1 MNPQPKEC
9 KQSVFEHLSCE
20 LEIDT
25 RMLAMIGVLV
35 FIWVT
40 LHLMTGSFF
49 PKLWDLLSTGGGSS
63 DLWSHLDTEAFSAK
77 IWDLTN
83 VDGFFLKP
91 RNLYNLAVQTSV
103 VGIMATGMVLV
114 IVARHIDLSVG
125 SAMGFTGM
133 AIAFLQV
140 HVFTLGAAWNWPL
153 TVVFGL
159 LLGAAIGLWQGWW
172 IAFRGVPAFVVTLG
186 GLLIFRGGAYLIT
199 DGRTVAPMD
208 ETYQLLG
215 GGINGSIG
223 ATGSWIFGAIVIAV
237 MLFGALRGRV
247 RRKKYGFKPKKLW
260 VEVTMLVIGIGLVC
274 GFVIVMNSYY
284 KPRTEIPRGIPIP
297 VLILI
302 GVVVIMTLLSKVTK
316 FGRYVFAI
324 GGNPEAAELSG
335 INVPRVTMLIF
346 MVMGILCGVAA
357 VITTARLNAGAN
369 SMGTMAEL
377 SVIAAAVIGGTSL
390 AGGLG
395 TIVGAILGALIMQS
409 LESGMVL
416 LGVTSAMRQV
426 VIGLVLIVAVW
437 FDVVY
442 NKKKQ

>member
-1 MNPQPKEC
+1 MTPQTKEAPKT
-9 KQSVFEHLSCE
+9 SLFHRLSAE

-25 RMLAMIGVLV
+25 RMLAMIGALII
-35 FIWVT
+35 IWVVLT
-40 LHLMTGSFF
+40 V
-49 PKLWDLLSTGGGSS
+49 
-63 DLWSHLDTEAFSAK
+63 
-77 IWDLTN
+77 LTN
-83 VDGFFLKP
+83 GIFFTA

-125 SAMGFTGM
+125 SLMGFTGM
-133 AIAFLQV
+133 VIAYLQV

-153 TVVFGL
+153 TVLCGL
-159 LLGAAIGLWQGWW
+159 ALGAVVGLWQGWW
-172 IAFRGVPAFVVTLG
+172 VAYRGVPAFVVTLG
-186 GLLIFRGGAYLIT
+186 GLLIFRGGAYLVT

-208 ETYQLLG
+208 KTYQLLG

-223 ATGSWIFGAIVIAV
+223 ATWSWVFGLACILLMILGTFRSRA
-237 MLFGALRGRV
+237 
-247 RRKKYGFKPKKLW
+247 RRKKYGFKPKARWAEL
-260 VEVTMLVIGIGLVC
+260 VMLLIGVGLVC
-274 GFVIVMNSYY
+274 GFVMVMNSYY

-302 GVVVIMTLLSKVTK
+302 GVVVIMTLLTKVTK

-335 INVPRVTMLIF
+335 INVPRVTMFIF

-377 SVIAAAVIGGTSL
+377 NVIAAAVIGGTSL
-390 AGGLG
+390 AGGVG
-395 TIVGAILGALIMQS
+395 TITGAILGAVIMQS

-416 LGVTSAMRQV
+416 MGVTSAMRQV
-426 VIGLVLIVAVW
+426 VIGLVLVLAVW
-437 FDVVY
+437 FDVMY
-442 NKKKQ
+442 NKNKR

>member
-1 MNPQPKEC
+1 MNPQPKEAP
-9 KQSVFEHLSCE
+9 KTSLFHRLSSE

-25 RMLAMIGVLV
+25 RMLAMIGALII
-35 FIWVT
+35 IWVVLT
-40 LHLMTGSFF
+40 V
-49 PKLWDLLSTGGGSS
+49 
-63 DLWSHLDTEAFSAK
+63 
-77 IWDLTN
+77 LTN
-83 VDGFFLKP
+83 GIFFTA

-125 SAMGFTGM
+125 SLMGFTGM
-133 AIAFLQV
+133 VIAYLQV
-140 HVFTLGAAWNWPL
+140 HVFALGAAWNWPL
-153 TVVFGL
+153 TVLCGL
-159 LLGAAIGLWQGWW
+159 ALGAVVGLWQGWW
-172 IAFRGVPAFVVTLG
+172 VAYRGVPAFVVTLG
-186 GLLIFRGGAYLIT
+186 GLLIFRGGAYLVT

-208 ETYQLLG
+208 KTYQLLG

-223 ATGSWIFGAIVIAV
+223 ATWSWVFGLACILLMILGTFRSRA
-237 MLFGALRGRV
+237 
-247 RRKKYGFKPKKLW
+247 RRKKYGFKPKARWAEL
-260 VEVTMLVIGIGLVC
+260 VMLLIGIGLVC
-274 GFVIVMNSYY
+274 GFVMVMNSYY

-302 GVVVIMTLLSKVTK
+302 GVVVIMTLLTKVTK

-335 INVPRVTMLIF
+335 INVPRVTMFIF

-377 SVIAAAVIGGTSL
+377 NVIAAAVIGGTSL
-390 AGGLG
+390 AGGVG
-395 TIVGAILGALIMQS
+395 TITGAILGAVIMQS

-416 LGVTSAMRQV
+416 MGVTSAMRQV
-426 VIGLVLIVAVW
+426 VIGLVLVLAVW
-437 FDVVY
+437 FDVMY
-442 NKKKQ
+442 NKNKR

>member
-1 MNPQPKEC
+1 MNPQPKEAP
-9 KQSVFEHLSCE
+9 KTSLFHRLSSE

-25 RMLAMIGVLV
+25 RMLAMIGALIIIWIVLTV
-35 FIWVT
+35 
-40 LHLMTGSFF
+40 
-49 PKLWDLLSTGGGSS
+49 
-63 DLWSHLDTEAFSAK
+63 
-77 IWDLTN
+77 LTN
-83 VDGFFLKP
+83 GIFFTA

-125 SAMGFTGM
+125 SLMGFTGM
-133 AIAFLQV
+133 VIAYLQV

-153 TVVFGL
+153 TVLCGL
-159 LLGAAIGLWQGWW
+159 ALGAVVGLWQGWW
-172 IAFRGVPAFVVTLG
+172 VAYRGVPAFVVTLG
-186 GLLIFRGGAYLIT
+186 GLLIFRGGAYLVT

-208 ETYQLLG
+208 KTYQLLG

-223 ATGSWIFGAIVIAV
+223 ATWSWVFGLACILLMILGTFRSRA
-237 MLFGALRGRV
+237 
-247 RRKKYGFKPKKLW
+247 RRKKYGFKPKARWAEL
-260 VEVTMLVIGIGLVC
+260 VMLLIGVGLVC
-274 GFVIVMNSYY
+274 GFVMVMNSYY

-302 GVVVIMTLLSKVTK
+302 GVVVIMTLLTKVTK

-335 INVPRVTMLIF
+335 INVPRVTMFIF

-377 SVIAAAVIGGTSL
+377 NVIAAAVIGGTSL
-390 AGGLG
+390 AGGVG
-395 TIVGAILGALIMQS
+395 TITGAILGAVIMQS

-416 LGVTSAMRQV
+416 MGVTSAMRQV
-426 VIGLVLIVAVW
+426 VIGLVLVLAVW
-437 FDVVY
+437 FDVMY
-442 NKKKQ
+442 NKNKR

>member
-1 MNPQPKEC
+1 MNPQPKEAP
-9 KQSVFEHLSCE
+9 KTSLFHRLSTE

-25 RMLAMIGVLV
+25 RMLAMIGALII
-35 FIWVT
+35 IWVVLT
-40 LHLMTGSFF
+40 V
-49 PKLWDLLSTGGGSS
+49 
-63 DLWSHLDTEAFSAK
+63 
-77 IWDLTN
+77 LTN
-83 VDGFFLKP
+83 GIFFTA

-125 SAMGFTGM
+125 SLMGFTGM
-133 AIAFLQV
+133 VIAYLQV

-153 TVVFGL
+153 TVLCGL
-159 LLGAAIGLWQGWW
+159 ALGAVVGLWQGWW
-172 IAFRGVPAFVVTLG
+172 VAYRGVPAFVVTLG
-186 GLLIFRGGAYLIT
+186 GLLIFRGGAYLVT

-208 ETYQLLG
+208 KTYQLLG

-223 ATGSWIFGAIVIAV
+223 ATWSWVFGLACILLMILGTFRSRA
-237 MLFGALRGRV
+237 
-247 RRKKYGFKPKKLW
+247 RRKKYGFKPKARWAEL
-260 VEVTMLVIGIGLVC
+260 VMLLIGIGLVC
-274 GFVIVMNSYY
+274 GFVMVMNSYY

-302 GVVVIMTLLSKVTK
+302 GVVVIMTLLTKVTK

-335 INVPRVTMLIF
+335 INVPRVTMFIF

-377 SVIAAAVIGGTSL
+377 NVIAAAVIGGTSL
-390 AGGLG
+390 AGGVG
-395 TIVGAILGALIMQS
+395 TITGAILGAVIMQS

-416 LGVTSAMRQV
+416 MGVTSAMRQV
-426 VIGLVLIVAVW
+426 VIGLVLVLAVW
-437 FDVVY
+437 FDVMY
-442 NKKKQ
+442 NKNKR

>member
-1 MNPQPKEC
+1 MNPQPKEAP
-9 KQSVFEHLSCE
+9 KTSLFHRLSSE

-25 RMLAMIGVLV
+25 RMLAMIGALII
-35 FIWVT
+35 IWVVLT
-40 LHLMTGSFF
+40 V
-49 PKLWDLLSTGGGSS
+49 
-63 DLWSHLDTEAFSAK
+63 
-77 IWDLTN
+77 LTN
-83 VDGFFLKP
+83 GIFFTA

-125 SAMGFTGM
+125 SLMGFTGM
-133 AIAFLQV
+133 VIAYLQV

-153 TVVFGL
+153 TVLCGL
-159 LLGAAIGLWQGWW
+159 ALGAVVGLWQGWW
-172 IAFRGVPAFVVTLG
+172 VAYRGVPAFVVTLG
-186 GLLIFRGGAYLIT
+186 GLMIFRGGAYLVT

-208 ETYQLLG
+208 KTYQLLG

-223 ATGSWIFGAIVIAV
+223 ATWSWVFGLACILLMVLGTFRSRA
-237 MLFGALRGRV
+237 
-247 RRKKYGFKPKKLW
+247 RRKKYGFKAKARWAEL
-260 VEVTMLVIGIGLVC
+260 VMLLIGIGLVC
-274 GFVIVMNSYY
+274 GFVMVMNSYY

-302 GVVVIMTLLSKVTK
+302 GVVVIMTLLTKVTK

-335 INVPRVTMLIF
+335 INVPRVTMFIF

-377 SVIAAAVIGGTSL
+377 NVIAAAVIGGTSL
-390 AGGLG
+390 AGGVG
-395 TIVGAILGALIMQS
+395 TITGAILGAVIMQS

-416 LGVTSAMRQV
+416 MGVTSAMRQV
-426 VIGLVLIVAVW
+426 VIGLVLVLAVW
-437 FDVVY
+437 FDVMY
-442 NKKKQ
+442 NKNKR

>member
-1 MNPQPKEC
+1 
-9 KQSVFEHLSCE
+9 
-20 LEIDT
+20 
-25 RMLAMIGVLV
+25 MLAMIGALII
-35 FIWVT
+35 IWVVLT
-40 LHLMTGSFF
+40 V
-49 PKLWDLLSTGGGSS
+49 
-63 DLWSHLDTEAFSAK
+63 
-77 IWDLTN
+77 LTN
-83 VDGFFLKP
+83 GIFFTA

-125 SAMGFTGM
+125 SLMGFTGM
-133 AIAFLQV
+133 VIAYLQV

-153 TVVFGL
+153 TVLCGL
-159 LLGAAIGLWQGWW
+159 ALGAVVGLWQGWW
-172 IAFRGVPAFVVTLG
+172 VAYRGVPAFVVTLG
-186 GLLIFRGGAYLIT
+186 GLLIFRGGAYLVT

-208 ETYQLLG
+208 KTYQLLG

-223 ATGSWIFGAIVIAV
+223 ATWSWVFGLACILLMILGTFRSRA
-237 MLFGALRGRV
+237 
-247 RRKKYGFKPKKLW
+247 RRKKYGFKPKARWAEL
-260 VEVTMLVIGIGLVC
+260 VMLLIGVGLVC
-274 GFVIVMNSYY
+274 GFVMVMNSYY

-302 GVVVIMTLLSKVTK
+302 GVVVIMTLLTKVTK

-335 INVPRVTMLIF
+335 INVPRVTMFIF

-377 SVIAAAVIGGTSL
+377 NVIAAAVIGGTSL
-390 AGGLG
+390 AGGVG
-395 TIVGAILGALIMQS
+395 TITGAILGAVIMQS

-416 LGVTSAMRQV
+416 MGVTSAMRQV
-426 VIGLVLIVAVW
+426 VIGLVLVLAVW
-437 FDVVY
+437 FDVMY
-442 NKKKQ
+442 NKNKR

>member
-1 MNPQPKEC
+1 MTPQPKEAP
-9 KQSVFEHLSCE
+9 KTSLFHRLSSE

-25 RMLAMIGVLV
+25 RMLAMIGALII
-35 FIWVT
+35 IWVVLT
-40 LHLMTGSFF
+40 V
-49 PKLWDLLSTGGGSS
+49 
-63 DLWSHLDTEAFSAK
+63 
-77 IWDLTN
+77 LTN
-83 VDGFFLKP
+83 GIFFTA

-125 SAMGFTGM
+125 SLMGFTGM
-133 AIAFLQV
+133 VIAYLQV

-153 TVVFGL
+153 TVLCGL
-159 LLGAAIGLWQGWW
+159 TLGAVVGLWQGWW
-172 IAFRGVPAFVVTLG
+172 VAYRGVPAFVVTLG
-186 GLLIFRGGAYLIT
+186 GLLIFRGGAYLVT

-208 ETYQLLG
+208 KTYQLLG

-223 ATGSWIFGAIVIAV
+223 ATWSWVFGLACILLMILGTFRSRA
-237 MLFGALRGRV
+237 
-247 RRKKYGFKPKKLW
+247 RRKKYGFKPKARWAEL
-260 VEVTMLVIGIGLVC
+260 VMLLIGVGLVC
-274 GFVIVMNSYY
+274 GFVMVMNSYY

-302 GVVVIMTLLSKVTK
+302 GVVVIMTLLTKVTK

-335 INVPRVTMLIF
+335 INVARVTMFIF

-377 SVIAAAVIGGTSL
+377 NVIAAAVIGGTSL
-390 AGGLG
+390 AGGVG
-395 TIVGAILGALIMQS
+395 TITGAILGAVIMQS

-416 LGVTSAMRQV
+416 MGVTSAMRQV
-426 VIGLVLIVAVW
+426 VIGLVLVLAVW
-437 FDVVY
+437 FDVMY
-442 NKKKQ
+442 NKNKR

>member
-1 MNPQPKEC
+1 
-9 KQSVFEHLSCE
+9 
-20 LEIDT
+20 
-25 RMLAMIGVLV
+25 MLAMIGALII
-35 FIWVT
+35 IWVVLT
-40 LHLMTGSFF
+40 V
-49 PKLWDLLSTGGGSS
+49 
-63 DLWSHLDTEAFSAK
+63 
-77 IWDLTN
+77 LTN
-83 VDGFFLKP
+83 GIFFTA

-125 SAMGFTGM
+125 SLMGFTGM
-133 AIAFLQV
+133 VIAYLQV

-153 TVVFGL
+153 TVLCGL
-159 LLGAAIGLWQGWW
+159 ALGAVVGLWQGWW
-172 IAFRGVPAFVVTLG
+172 VAYRGVPAFVVTLG
-186 GLLIFRGGAYLIT
+186 GLLIFRGGAYLVT

-208 ETYQLLG
+208 KTYQLLG

-223 ATGSWIFGAIVIAV
+223 ATWSWVFGLACILL
-237 MLFGALRGRV
+237 MLLGTFRSRA
-247 RRKKYGFKPKKLW
+247 RRKKYGFKPKARWAEL
-260 VEVTMLVIGIGLVC
+260 VMLLIGVGLVC
-274 GFVIVMNSYY
+274 GFVMVMNSYY

-302 GVVVIMTLLSKVTK
+302 GVVVIMTLLTKVTK

-335 INVPRVTMLIF
+335 INVPRVTMFIF

-377 SVIAAAVIGGTSL
+377 NVIAAAVIGGTSL
-390 AGGLG
+390 AGGVG
-395 TIVGAILGALIMQS
+395 TITGAILGAVIMQS

-416 LGVTSAMRQV
+416 MGVTSAMRQV
-426 VIGLVLIVAVW
+426 VIGLVLVLAVW
-437 FDVVY
+437 FDVMY
-442 NKKKQ
+442 NKNKR

>member
-1 MNPQPKEC
+1 MNPQPEQAPKT
-9 KQSVFEHLSCE
+9 SIFHRISSE

-25 RMLAMIGVLV
+25 RMLAMIGALIIIWIVLTV
-35 FIWVT
+35 
-40 LHLMTGSFF
+40 
-49 PKLWDLLSTGGGSS
+49 
-63 DLWSHLDTEAFSAK
+63 
-77 IWDLTN
+77 LTN
-83 VDGFFLKP
+83 GIFFTA

-125 SAMGFTGM
+125 SLMGFTGM
-133 AIAFLQV
+133 VIAYLQV

-153 TVVFGL
+153 TVLCGL
-159 LLGAAIGLWQGWW
+159 ALGALVGIWQGWW
-172 IAFRGVPAFVVTLG
+172 IAYRGVPAFVVTLG
-186 GLLIFRGGAYLIT
+186 GLLIFRGGAYLVT

-208 ETYQLLG
+208 KTYQLLG

-223 ATGSWIFGAIVIAV
+223 ATWSWIFGGVCILLMIIGT
-237 MLFGALRGRV
+237 FRGRA
-247 RRKKYGFKPKKLW
+247 RRKKYGFKPKARWAEL
-260 VEVTMLVIGIGLVC
+260 VMLLIGIGLVC
-274 GFVIVMNSYY
+274 GFVMVMNSYY

-302 GVVVIMTLLSKVTK
+302 GVVVLMTLLAKVTK

-335 INVPRVTMLIF
+335 INVQRVTMFIF

-377 SVIAAAVIGGTSL
+377 NVIAAAVIGGTSL
-390 AGGLG
+390 AGGVG
-395 TIVGAILGALIMQS
+395 TIAGAILGAVIMQS

-416 LGVTSAMRQV
+416 MGVTSAMRQV
-426 VIGLVLIVAVW
+426 VIGLVLVLAVW
-437 FDVVY
+437 FDVMY
-442 NKKKQ
+442 NKTKR